1 MLFDPAVMREESTT
15 RQWHGEEREGRG
27 GEEGARSNM
36 DELLDDDD
44 AVVDDDADDD
54 TIDVVVLDG
63 ATNIARN
70 CSTSDSGDCC

>member
-15 RQWHGEEREGRG
+15 RQWQGEEREGRG
-27 GEEGARSNM
+27 EEEGARPRM

-44 AVVDDDADDD
+44 AMSNDDADDD
-54 TIDVVVLDG
+54 TIDFVALDG

-70 CSTSDSGDCC
+70 CSTSDSGGCC